1 MSRVAVSGAT
11 GRIGRTVV
19 EMLRLQDRSVQGISR
34 TAKPGFMTWDDL
46 DLSGFDAVIHLAGE
60 PLAQRWTDAAKE
72 RIRSSRVE
80 TTRKLVEALRTA
92 DPRPSVLV
100 SQSAD
105 GAYRKGFIGEVVAA
119 WEAEARKAEE
129 LGVRVAITRTGVVIT
144 KDHGALEKMLLPFKL
159 GVGGPVA
166 GGDQPFP
173 WIHLSDAA
181 SAILFALS
189 SKSVS
194 GPIDVVAPGL
204 VDNKEFTKALGR
216 ALHRP
221 TFMPV
226 PRFAM
231 KLLYGE
237 MEQMVTEGVK
247 IEPTELQQLG
257 FRFQYPTIDEAL
269 KAELG

>member
-1 MSRVAVSGAT
+1 MNRIAVTGAT

-19 EMLRLQDRSVQGISR
+19 EMLRLRDQSPIGVSR
-34 TAKPGFMTWDDL
+34 TAKAGFMTWDAL

-60 PLAQRWTDAAKE
+60 PLAQRWTAKAKE
-72 RIRSSRVE
+72 EIRSSRVE
-80 TTRKLVEALRTA
+80 TTRKVVDALRAA
-92 DPRPSVLV
+92 DPRPRVLI

-105 GAYRKGFIGEVVAA
+105 GAYRKGFVGEVVAA

-129 LGVRVAITRTGVVIT
+129 LGVRVVITRTGVVIT
-144 KDHGALEKMLLPFKL
+144 KDHGALEKMLLPFRL

-173 WIHLSDAA
+173 WVHLYDVAHA
-181 SAILFALS
+181 MMFLLDNESA
-189 SKSVS
+189 S
-194 GPIDVVAPGL
+194 GPIDVVAPGQ
-204 VDNKEFTKALGR
+204 VNNREFSKALGR
-216 ALHRP
+216 ALNRP
-221 TFMPV
+221 ALMPV

-237 MEQMVTEGVK
+237 MEQMVTEGVR

-257 FRFQYPTIDEAL
+257 FSFQYPTIDQAL
-269 KAELG
+269 KAEFG